1 MKDKVVL
8 DQQIRKIIHLDMD
21 YFYAQVEIRDDPS
34 LKNEK
39 VIIGYGER
47 GVVSTANYS
56 ARKDGV
62 YAGMAIVKAKK
73 LCPDAIFV
81 KPNMKKYEKISLQ
94 IIEIIKQYSDIIER
108 VALDE
113 AYIDVTYN
121 KKGISSP
128 YLIAKKIQSEIL
140 EKLKLTCSCGVS
152 FNKFLAKVGSD
163 YKKPYG
169 ITVIHPQIAEEFVEK
184 LNIGE
189 FKGIGKKNI
198 KKCYEHNIYT
208 GKDLKKFSQQ
218 DLYKIFGKI
227 GYNLY
232 YQARAIDNSSVE
244 YLREISSIG
253 YERTLLVDIDNEI
266 DVLKNIEL
274 FSLQTELRL
283 INNKKCGKCITLK
296 IKYDNFK
303 QITKS
308 KTISNYI
315 YQKQDIFDI
324 CKNLY
329 QLIPKTNKKIRLIG
343 ISCSK
348 LANIEIIKKQKKVIQ
363 IYLKLEYKK
372 I

>member
-1 MKDKVVL
+1 MNEMVVL

-21 YFYAQVEIRDDPS
+21 YFYAQVEIRDNPN

-47 GVVSTANYS
+47 GVVSTANYE

-62 YAGMAIVKAKK
+62 YSGMSIVKAKK
-73 LCPDAIFV
+73 LCPDAVFI
-81 KPNMKKYEKISLQ
+81 KPNMQKYEKISL
-94 IIEIIKQYSDIIER
+94 EIINIIKVYSDIIER

-121 KKGISSP
+121 KKGIESP
-128 YLIAKKIQSEIL
+128 YLIAKKLQREIYD
-140 EKLKLTCSCGVS
+140 KLKLTCSCGVS
-152 FNKFLAKVGSD
+152 FNKFLAKIGSD

-169 ITVIHPQIAEEFVEK
+169 ITVIHPKIAQEFVEK
-184 LNIGE
+184 LEINQ

-227 GYNLY
+227 GYSLY
-232 YQARAIDNSSVE
+232 NQARAIDYSCVE

-253 YERTLLVDIDNEI
+253 YERTLLEDINDEKEI
-266 DVLKNIEL
+266 LKKIEF

-283 INNKKCGKCITLK
+283 INHKKCGKCITLK
-296 IKYDNFK
+296 IKYDDFK

-308 KTISNYI
+308 KTIPNYI
-315 YQKQDIFDI
+315 YQKNDIFDI
-324 CKNLY
+324 CKTLY

-348 LANIEIIKKQKKVIQ
+348 LANIEIINKQKKIIQ
-363 IYLKLEYKK
+363 LYLPLEYN
-372 I
+372 